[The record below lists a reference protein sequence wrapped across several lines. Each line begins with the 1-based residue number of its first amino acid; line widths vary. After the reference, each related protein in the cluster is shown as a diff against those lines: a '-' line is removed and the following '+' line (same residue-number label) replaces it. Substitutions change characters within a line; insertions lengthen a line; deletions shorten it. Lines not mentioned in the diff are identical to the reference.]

1 MLTQQLNPF
10 RNKLVVTYKQLQVLK
25 MREYIYNYLCKLDG
39 ISEVEACNIANTDP
53 QNRLLKTRNFSE
65 NDLRYINGRLEEIEK
80 LNSEI
85 NNILISVN

>member
-1 MLTQQLNPF
+1 MLTKQANPF

-39 ISEVEACNIANTDP
+39 ISEEEACEIANTDA
-53 QNRLLKTRNFSE
+53 QNRLNKTRAFNE

-80 LNSEI
+80 LNFEI